1 MAGIFE
7 RGLLQLESMGLA
19 DVLLPFLL
27 IFTVVFAVMHKTKIL
42 GADKK
47 NFNIIIALV
56 MALAVVIPHVLGK
69 YPPGADV
76 VDIINTA
83 LPNVS
88 LVAVAVIMVLLLV
101 GLFGGES
108 NWGGSNFAGI
118 VAIAAFI
125 VVGWIFY
132 AAANPASGPAS
143 WMPAF
148 LQDPD
153 TQALLLIIAVF
164 GLVIW
169 FITKEPSTRDT
180 PGWRMGEM
188 LKDFFKPGSGHH

>member
-1 MAGIFE
+1 MAGVFE
-7 RGLLQLESMGLA
+7 RGLQVLESLGLA

-27 IFTVVFAVMHKTKIL
+27 IFTVVFAIMQKTKIL
-42 GADKK
+42 GPDKK

-56 MALAVVIPHVLGK
+56 MALAVVIPHVLGR

-76 VDIINTA
+76 VDIINRA

-88 LVAVAVIMVLLLV
+88 LVAIAIIMVLLLV
-101 GLFGGES
+101 GLTQPE
-108 NWGGSNFAGI
+108 WVGSTFAGLLAL
-118 VAIAAFI
+118 VAFI
-125 VVGWIFY
+125 AVIWIFI
-132 AAANPASGPAS
+132 AAANPSSDFAA
-143 WMPAF
+143 WMPAW

-153 TQALLLIIAVF
+153 TQALLIIIAVF

-169 FITKEPSTRDT
+169 FITKEPAASET

-188 LKDFFKPGSGHH
+188 FKDFFKPGSGR